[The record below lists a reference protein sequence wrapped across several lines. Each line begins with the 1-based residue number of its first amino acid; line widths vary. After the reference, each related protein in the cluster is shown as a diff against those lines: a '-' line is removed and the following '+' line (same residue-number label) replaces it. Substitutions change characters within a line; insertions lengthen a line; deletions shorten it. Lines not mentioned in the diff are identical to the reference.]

1 MSQHQEENEAIA
13 HRFNM
18 DIFQDGKLE
27 VADEIIASDFVWRNP
42 ILQCGPKKY
51 KEIVS
56 AVIDGMP
63 DPQITD
69 YDTIAKSD
77 KVMIRWTMTGTPK
90 RTFWHISKR

>member
-1 MSQHQEENEAIA
+1 M
-13 HRFNM
+13 
-18 DIFQDGKLE
+18 
-27 VADEIIASDFVWRNP
+27 W
-42 ILQCGPKKY
+42 PKKY

-90 RTFWHISKR
+90 RTFWHISKQ